1 VSEEAADAPEA
12 GLASERTDLAW
23 NRSGLALLA
32 CGAAVLKGFPPADL
46 SARHVVGV
54 VILVLGGFT
63 WAMGAYEARRRSRP
77 GLARPTATR
86 RDLFP
91 VALGTT
97 AVGLAAFVL
106 AALYPG

>member
-1 VSEEAADAPEA
+1 MNADAPDGVDP

-23 NRSGLALLA
+23 NRSGLSLLA
-32 CGAAVLKGFPPADL
+32 CGAAVIRGFPPAGF
-46 SARHVVGV
+46 SARHVVGA

-77 GLARPTATR
+77 GLARSVATR
-86 RDLFP
+86 GDLLP
-91 VALGTT
+91 VVLGTT
-97 AVGLAAFVL
+97 GVGIAAFVL